1 MQVTV
6 TDNNMETITYGYAP
20 EHYGECVKFY
30 SELVQSG
37 KIYTYS
43 IRL

>member
-20 EHYGECVKFY
+20 EHYGSCVKFY
-30 SELVQSG
+30 SDLVQSG
-37 KIYTYS
+37 EIYTYT
-43 IRL
+43 ITL